1 MRAGALR
8 FSLPLAGMAVSFEMA
23 SRAFAT
29 RIIWLTVPDAH
40 NERPVVPMVA
50 RLPDSSLVSGQ

>member
-8 FSLPLAGMAVSFEMA
+8 FSLPLAGTAVSFEMA

-29 RIIWLTVPDAH
+29 RIISLTVPDAH
-40 NERPVVPMVA
+40 NERPVVPMVGRPR
-50 RLPDSSLVSGQ
+50 RLP